1 MYRYTAPP
9 AAADGFRRDAPT
21 WLAYGAL
28 VSYAFWLYAFGPALA
43 LLREQLH
50 FSFTVLG
57 VYSAVWS
64 VGAALAGAGFAP
76 LARRL
81 SRATLLW
88 SAALVA
94 AFGAA
99 LFALGSGVVATL
111 VGAGVLGLAGTT
123 LLTVTQA
130 VLSDRHGPRR
140 DRALTE
146 ANVGAAVC
154 AVLAPLSL
162 GAFAATPG
170 GWQVTFWLPVAALA
184 AMLLLR
190 RRVPLPAPAAR
201 RDDGGAAGR
210 LPTACRLLVLLVAA
224 GIALE
229 FCVIYF
235 GAELLVQT
243 GLSTAVA
250 ATALSC
256 YYVGILA
263 GRLGGAG
270 LTRRPGRTV
279 PLLYASLLL
288 TAAGFVVFWLARQP
302 VLAVLGVTVCG
313 VGIAN
318 LYPLSLSLTLGAAR
332 GEEDRANA
340 RTQLVGGLFVVVAP
354 YALGGLADHVGLRPA
369 FAIEPALI
377 IVSLVLL
384 RLGTA
389 VARRAAPVEQPAQLP
404 V

>member
-9 AAADGFRRDAPT
+9 DAADFRRDSPT
-21 WLAYGAL
+21 WLAYGTLA
-28 VSYAFWLYAFGPALA
+28 SYAFWLYAFGPALA

-50 FSFTVLG
+50 FSFTLLG
-57 VYSAVWS
+57 VYSAMWS

-81 SRATLLW
+81 SRA
-88 SAALVA
+88 ALVWLSALFA
-94 AFGAA
+94 ATGAA
-99 LFALGSGVVATL
+99 LFALGSGVAATL
-111 VGAGVLGLAGTT
+111 AGAGVLGLAGTT

-146 ANVGAAVC
+146 GNVGAALC

-162 GAFAATPG
+162 GAFAATPS

-184 AMLLLR
+184 VMFLLR
-190 RRVPLPAPAAR
+190 RRVDLPPPAAR
-201 RDDGGAAGR
+201 RDGAEPAGR
-210 LPTACRLLVLLVAA
+210 LPTACWLLLLLVAA

-235 GAELLVQT
+235 GAELLAQT
-243 GLSTAVA
+243 GLSTAAA

-256 YYVGILA
+256 YYVGILT

-279 PLLYASLLL
+279 ALLYASLVT
-288 TAAGFVVFWLARQP
+288 TAIGFLVFWLARQP

-318 LYPLSLSLTLGAAR
+318 LYPLSLALVLGTA
-332 GEEDRANA
+332 GVEEDRANA

-354 YALGGLADHVGLRPA
+354 YALGSLADHIGLRPA
-369 FAIEPALI
+369 FVIEPAL
-377 IVSLVLL
+377 VVASLVLL
-384 RLGTA
+384 RLGT
-389 VARRAAPVEQPAQLP
+389 VLARRAAAAEQPAP